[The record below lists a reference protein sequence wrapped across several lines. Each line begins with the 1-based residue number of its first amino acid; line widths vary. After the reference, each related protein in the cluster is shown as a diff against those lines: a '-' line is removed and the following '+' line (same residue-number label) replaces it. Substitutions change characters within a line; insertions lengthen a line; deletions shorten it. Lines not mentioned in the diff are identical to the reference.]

1 MYRPGVLNRDLTPST
16 RRLLD
21 GVSLVDLRTG
31 EEAINRGL
39 AKRLEA
45 LSKERERANRAAA
58 KADEEFSAEFLSAA
72 REVFQMIDED
82 ESGTLE
88 KEEIVRASARLNRG
102 LRAVDATPAV
112 AVRWTH

>member
-1 MYRPGVLNRDLTPST
+1 MNRDLTPST
-16 RRLLD
+16 RRLLTPD
-21 GVSLVDLRTG
+21 SLVDLRTG

-39 AKRLEA
+39 AKRLDQLA
-45 LSKERERANRAAA
+45 AERARREKAARAE
-58 KADEEFSAEFLSAA
+58 DENFSVEFLSAA
-72 REVFQMIDED
+72 RKVFEMIDVD

-102 LRAVDATPAV
+102 LHAVDATPAV